1 MNWSRKSVLVTGGAG
16 FIGSHLTNKLHEL
29 GANVIVVDDL
39 STGDRKKVKATCNV
53 FVEGDV
59 SQSNTYAKL
68 GEFDVDYVFHF
79 GSPSSVILFNEK
91 PDDCIHKT
99 IFGFRRIIAFAEEHN
114 VTKVIYPSSGSVY
127 GDAPVPQTE
136 DMMPKP
142 TNLYGVCKLTCEQL
156 ARLSLDKVPS
166 VGLRI
171 FAGYGPGEE
180 TKGEIASVI
189 TLFLRA
195 ILNGKRPIIYGDGRQ
210 SRDFV
215 YLDDIITAVLRAAE
229 ADFTGVVNVG
239 SGKAHTF
246 AEVVELINRLLGKSV
261 KPIYVDK
268 PQKYLEKT
276 LASREIQDKILGAP
290 ATVLTDGLKK
300 LLGTYAQQT

>member
-39 STGDRKKVKATCNV
+39 STGDREKVKATCNV

-91 PDDCIHKT
+91 PDDCIYKT

-215 YLDDIITAVLRAAE
+215 YLDDIMTAVLRAAE

-290 ATVLTDGLKK
+290 ATVLADGLKK